1 MYPMT
6 IDEILIKLSDMKG
19 SDLHIM
25 VGLPPTFRISGDL
38 IALQNLPPL
47 TSEDVEQFF
56 TDMLG
61 EGDLNIFYQRKDLDF
76 AYQIPDGPRF
86 RGNALTNQG
95 TIGMVF
101 RVFPMTIPQFETLG
115 LPQAVRNLITLP
127 RGLVL
132 VTGTT
137 GSGKSTTLAS
147 LINLINESM
156 AKNIVTCEDPIEYV
170 HKSKKS
176 FIRQREI
183 GVDTIS
189 YNAALRSV
197 LRQDPDIIL
206 IGEMR
211 DRESIS
217 IALSAAETGHLVF
230 STLHTQS
237 APQTISRIID
247 AFEPSQKE
255 QVRQQLASTLKA
267 VISQQLIKN
276 PKTGGRSAAIEFM
289 SSVPAIS
296 NLIREGKEHQLYS
309 VIQTSA
315 NLGMQTM
322 DMALA
327 KLVMQGKITNNQ
339 AFEHCVDKSAVV
351 QLISG
356 ENTEIKK
363 TIQPQ
368 SNTNISL

>member
-1 MYPMT
+1 MYPLT
-6 IDEILIKLSDMKG
+6 IDEILLKLYELKG

-25 VGLPPTFRISGDL
+25 AGLPPTFRISGDL
-38 IALQNLPPL
+38 VPLDSMPPL
-47 TSEDVEQFF
+47 TAEDIEDFF
-56 TDMLG
+56 KAVLS
-61 EGDLNIFYQRKDLDF
+61 EGDLNIFEQRKDMDF
-76 AYQIPDGPRF
+76 AYQITDGPRF
-86 RGNALTNQG
+86 RGNALTNSG

-101 RVFPMTIPQFETLG
+101 RVFPMNIPQFELLG
-115 LPQAVRNLITLP
+115 LPQAVKNLINLP

-147 LINLINESM
+147 IINVINDTM
-156 AKNIVTCEDPIEYV
+156 AKNIVTVEDPIEYV
-170 HKSKKS
+170 HKSKQS
-176 FIRQREI
+176 FVRQREI

-189 YNAALRSV
+189 YNSALRSV

-276 PKTGGRSAAIEFM
+276 HKTGGRSAAVEFM
-289 SSVPAIS
+289 ASVPAIS

-309 VIQTSA
+309 IIQTSG
-315 NLGMQTM
+315 NIGMQTM

-327 KLVMQGKITNNQ
+327 KLVMQGKITNDQ

-351 QLISG
+351 SLVSD
-356 ENTEIKK
+356 ENTELKRQINN
-363 TIQPQ
+363 
-368 SNTNISL
+368 SSGANISL